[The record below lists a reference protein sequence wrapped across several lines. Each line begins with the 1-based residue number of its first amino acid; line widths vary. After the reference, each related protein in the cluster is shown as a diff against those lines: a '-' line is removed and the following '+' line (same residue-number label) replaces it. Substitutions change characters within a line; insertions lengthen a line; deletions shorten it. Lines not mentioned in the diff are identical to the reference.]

1 MKYCLSHPK
10 NKYLEK
16 TDEISIVFPGDMAQ
30 LDLKKMID
38 SLLKY
43 KDKKINIVAL
53 SGDSWIDN
61 DGIHTIQA
69 IKQKYPELDLHLSF
83 PDLEVCN
90 PELIEAAKHYK
101 IPFFLR
107 YHVSNWS
114 ALHLLIELGVN
125 EMYIT
130 NSLCFELDKVSDI
143 LHEHGIKI
151 RMFPNIAQTEW
162 PIGNNLKAAY
172 VCPHDIKEYEPYVDV
187 FEFIYNG
194 KEQEEALYHTYAV
207 RGEWL
212 DKMKF
217 IIFGLESDID
227 SRFVIPHFA
236 QKRISCGQKCLKG
249 NPCKMCERCEEM
261 SSTLDKKD

>member
-10 NKYLEK
+10 NKYLEQ
-16 TDEISIVFPGDMAQ
+16 TDEISIVLPADMAQ
-30 LDLKKMID
+30 LDLKKLIG
-38 SLLKY
+38 SLLIY
-43 KDKKINIVAL
+43 KEKKINIVVL
-53 SGDSWIDN
+53 DGGNWISN
-61 DGIHTIQA
+61 NGIHTVQA

-83 PDLEVCN
+83 PELDICN
-90 PELIEAAKHYK
+90 PELIEAAKFYNF
-101 IPFFLR
+101 PFFLR
-107 YHVSNWS
+107 HHVTTWS
-114 ALHLLIELGVN
+114 ALHMLIELGVS
-125 EMYIT
+125 EIYIT
-130 NSLCFELDKVSDI
+130 SSLCFELDKVADI
-143 LHEHGIKI
+143 LHERNIKI

-187 FEFIYNG
+187 FEFIYND
-194 KEQEEALYHTYAV
+194 KEQEEALYHTYAI

-249 NPCKMCERCEEM
+249 NPCKMCERSEEM
-261 SSTLDKKD
+261 SITLDKKN